1 MMKAFKAIMDI
12 YSCVSYCSLATSAM
26 REAKNGNEVIEKVYK
41 ETGIK
46 IEIIDGKT
54 EARIVSKI
62 AKTFSLD
69 EDKYVFIDVGGGSTE
84 LTLLNKGKS
93 VESSSFELGTL
104 RILANKDKKETWEK
118 FNEKINEYHKKYGDL
133 NIVGT
138 GGNINRYWKMS
149 KKKEKKDLNILD
161 VNDLNKIYLEL
172 VDLSVGERI
181 EKFNLKPDRADVII
195 PAGKI
200 FIKASSILKS
210 DHIIVPMIGLSDGI
224 VDELIENNINVI

>member
-84 LTLLNKGKS
+84 VTLLNKGKS
-93 VESSSFELGTL
+93 VESSSF
-104 RILANKDKKETWEK
+104 
-118 FNEKINEYHKKYGDL
+118 
-133 NIVGT
+133 
-138 GGNINRYWKMS
+138 
-149 KKKEKKDLNILD
+149 
-161 VNDLNKIYLEL
+161 
-172 VDLSVGERI
+172 
-181 EKFNLKPDRADVII
+181 
-195 PAGKI
+195 
-200 FIKASSILKS
+200 
-210 DHIIVPMIGLSDGI
+210 
-224 VDELIENNINVI
+224 

>member
-1 MMKAFKAIMDI
+1 MMKAFKTIMEI
-12 YSCVSYCSLATSAM
+12 YSCVSYCALATSAM
-26 REAKNGNEVIEKVYK
+26 REAKNGEEVINQVYQ

-69 EDKYVFIDVGGGSTE
+69 EDRYVFIDVGGGSTE
-84 LTLLNKGKS
+84 LTLLNKGKP

-118 FNEKINEYHKKYGDL
+118 FNEKINEYHKKDGDL

-149 KKKEKKDLNILD
+149 KKRKERFKYI
-161 VNDLNKIYLEL
+161 
-172 VDLSVGERI
+172 RC
-181 EKFNLKPDRADVII
+181 
-195 PAGKI
+195 
-200 FIKASSILKS
+200 
-210 DHIIVPMIGLSDGI
+210 
-224 VDELIENNINVI
+224 